1 MRLSADALCPAK
13 AGGHPERPCAAA
25 RTMASSASTK
35 GEQLVS
41 NAFGGARPARGMAWA
56 HRPSGSRPVAHVVA
70 NVAGQQARDFG
81 GPWVSRRRTVPV
93 GAKYPF
99 MHVGMRRD
107 VHQPTDPFLRSRV
120 ALRDHQSTQRIEH
133 AGTAPDAGIGQP
145 PAAQSRVEQHR
156 HGLLWIAARAGHGPQ
171 SAPCNTFP
179 AGIGVGNSGRMRVR
193 IDRMPG
199 RSGRASNRLC
209 RERPV
214 ARAGTP
220 CWGAA
225 PARYSA
231 QARGPPRRA
240 SQPASQPVSI
250 SARPTIDS
258 AWMACSISPV
268 CPAPTWSC
276 RSGASGSSQHAMSPG
291 MNLSRVA
298 MRACVC
304 GGWIDHVH
312 DTRHAVGGKAA
323 ASDRLTDEFV
333 VGSVVHATGLVAGG
347 IAVNPSGAGAEFLKG
362 TTRLQRNGPHI
373 DSAGGAD
380 GRNGG

>member
-81 GPWVSRRRTVPV
+81 GPWVSRPRTVPV

-171 SAPCNTFP
+171 PAPCNTLP
-179 AGIGVGNSGRMRVR
+179 AGVGVGNSGRMHVR

-240 SQPASQPVSI
+240 SQPASQ
-250 SARPTIDS
+250 
-258 AWMACSISPV
+258 
-268 CPAPTWSC
+268 
-276 RSGASGSSQHAMSPG
+276 
-291 MNLSRVA
+291 
-298 MRACVC
+298 
-304 GGWIDHVH
+304 
-312 DTRHAVGGKAA
+312 
-323 ASDRLTDEFV
+323 
-333 VGSVVHATGLVAGG
+333 
-347 IAVNPSGAGAEFLKG
+347 
-362 TTRLQRNGPHI
+362 
-373 DSAGGAD
+373 
-380 GRNGG
+380 